1 MAEHI
6 LENESLRLR
15 IADAGAELC
24 AVWDK
29 ELASERLWSAD
40 PAVWNRHAPIL
51 FPFVGRV
58 VGGKYRIDGREYT
71 MKTQHGFARDMV
83 FRCLE
88 ETAEA
93 VCHELRATEETRA
106 IYPYDF
112 RLLVR
117 HRLDGRQLHVEWELT
132 NEGTERMYYA
142 IGGHPGF
149 LPPEGVRKEVCFL
162 GFPGKDSLRYF
173 GANAAGFALPEAV
186 KVLRLEGGLAPYGS
200 DIPDTWIFEKQG
212 VDLVQIVRPDRAPWV
227 TMRCGDFPI
236 LAVWAN
242 PAGPFLC
249 LEPWIGRCYDEG
261 FAGDISE
268 KACEAQLAP
277 GECARIGYSIEF
289 HR

>member
-1 MAEHI
+1 
-6 LENESLRLR
+6 
-15 IADAGAELC
+15 
-24 AVWDK
+24 
-29 ELASERLWSAD
+29 
-40 PAVWNRHAPIL
+40 
-51 FPFVGRV
+51 
-58 VGGKYRIDGREYT
+58 
-71 MKTQHGFARDMV
+71 
-83 FRCLE
+83 
-88 ETAEA
+88 
-93 VCHELRATEETRA
+93 
-106 IYPYDF
+106 
-112 RLLVR
+112 
-117 HRLDGRQLHVEWELT
+117 
-132 NEGTERMYYA
+132 MYYA

-149 LPPEGVRKEVCFL
+149 LPPEGVRKEDCFL
-162 GFPGKDSLRYF
+162 GFPGKGSLRYF

-186 KVLRLEGGLAPYGS
+186 KELRLEGGLAPYGS

-249 LEPWIGRCYDEG
+249 LEPWIGRCDDEG